1 MMSFELFVILFLLI
15 NFLLDNDIFLLLHIS
30 SHDNMTCGMSK
41 RKMGLKFLYLYLQLS
56 KCTKNSFLSL
66 HTCWGAALW
75 FQHDLNWTFLKKK
88 FLTAILG
95 SQQNW
100 EEGTEIFHIS
110 LTSTQC
116 INSVIINSYQQSGI
130 FVTTDKITLTYPSHP
145 KPYFTYLTSIV
156 YLRVLGVVQ
165 SMVLDKAYNDLN
177 PSWQY
182 QTEYFHWRTNLPPPN
197 TFSLECIHHWFQM
210 GLWRL

>member
-1 MMSFELFVILFLLI
+1 MTFSYFFISLHMTTWHVECPKEKWVQ
-15 NFLLDNDIFLLLHIS
+15 NFYIFIS
-30 SHDNMTCGMSK
+30 NFQSV
-41 RKMGLKFLYLYLQLS
+41 Q
-56 KCTKNSFLSL
+56 FLSL
-66 HTCWGAALW
+66 TAHLSWGAALW
-75 FQHDLNWTFLKKK
+75 YQHDLNWTFLKKK

-116 INSVIINSYQQSGI
+116 INSVIINSSQQSGI
-130 FVTTDKITLTYPSHP
+130 FVTTDKMTLTYISHP

-182 QTEYFHWRTNLPPPN
+182 QTEYFHWCTNLPPPN